1 MYYRNN
7 EHIRY
12 FQLQT
17 YRTLQEEVSEICHK
31 ISISLIHLYTGV
43 QSYFTSSLIESKSET
58 FGLRY
63 W

>member
-17 YRTLQEEVSEICHK
+17 YQTLQEEVSEICNK

>member
-17 YRTLQEEVSEICHK
+17 YQTLQEEVSEICHK

>member
-7 EHIRY
+7 EHMRY

-17 YRTLQEEVSEICHK
+17 YQTLQEEVSEICHN